1 MSPDPTMSDES
12 KQAPPRHR
20 PVLPPVAY
28 PMLGLVF
35 GGILVFSFS
44 RVLLAVS
51 KTSAAAIAL
60 LMALNVLIGTGLASC
75 HSMTDRHERLDA
87 FEART
92 RQFSVKVLR
101 LLGSQAWPP
110 VLLKVVQQLAS
121 SATSVAA
128 NHRAVRRARSTR
140 EFAAKL
146 QVVNEEIDET
156 VHWLET
162 LKATDMCL
170 AQEKLAAALK
180 EARELR
186 AIFAKARKTTRT
198 ML

>member
-1 MSPDPTMSDES
+1 
-12 KQAPPRHR
+12 
-20 PVLPPVAY
+20 
-28 PMLGLVF
+28 
-35 GGILVFSFS
+35 
-44 RVLLAVS
+44 
-51 KTSAAAIAL
+51 
-60 LMALNVLIGTGLASC
+60 
-75 HSMTDRHERLDA
+75 MTDRHERLDA

-92 RQFSVKVLR
+92 RKFSVDVLR
-101 LLGSQAWPP
+101 LLGTQAWSP

-121 SATSVAA
+121 AATSVAA

-162 LKATDMCL
+162 LKATETCL
-170 AQEKLAAALK
+170 TPDNLAAVLR
-180 EARELR
+180 EGRELR
-186 AIFAKARKTTRT
+186 AIFAKARKTTKA